1 MGQVSIRNWTKAMDS
16 FVIVSKGAF
25 TCNEFWA
32 LVAKVGVTKRPL

>member
-25 TCNEFWA
+25 TRNEFWA